1 MTDAH
6 VFDLTGKT
14 ALISGTTSG
23 FGRHMAITLA
33 KAGAHVAITGRRV
46 ERLDDLKKEIE
57 AFDGRAL
64 PIALDVTD
72 MDSIKTCIETCET
85 ELGPLDILVNNAGMN
100 IDQMATDVT
109 EDSYDTVMDTNL
121 KGSFF
126 MAQEAAKR
134 MIEKGRPGRIINIA
148 SIGGHTVLPG
158 LSVYCMSKASVLMMT
173 KSLAREWAR
182 YDINVT
188 ALCPGFIETELNAHW
203 FATEPGQKQ
212 VKGYP
217 RRRLG
222 EIADLDGA
230 LLLMASDQG
239 RIITGTSLTIDDGQS
254 L

>member
-6 VFDLTGKT
+6 TINLIGKT
-14 ALISGTTSG
+14 ALITGATSG
-23 FGRHMAITLA
+23 FGHHMAKTLA
-33 KAGAHVAITGRRV
+33 RAGAKVAITGRRT
-46 ERLDDLKKEIE
+46 ERLDDLRKEIE
-57 AFDGRAL
+57 DFDGRAL

-72 MDSIKTCIETCET
+72 LDSIRACVETCET
-85 ELGPLDILVNNAGMN
+85 ELGPLDIVVNNAGMN

-109 EDSYDTVMDTNL
+109 EEAYDTIMNTNL
-121 KGSFF
+121 KGAFF
-126 MAQEAAKR
+126 VAQESAMR
-134 MIEKGRPGRIINIA
+134 MIDKGRPGRIINIA

-158 LSVYCMSKASVLMMT
+158 LSVYCMSKAAVLMMT

-182 YDINVT
+182 YEVNVT

-212 VKGYP
+212 IKGYP

-222 EIADLDGA
+222 EIEDLDGA
-230 LLLMASDQG
+230 LLLLASDQG
-239 RIITGTSLTIDDGQS
+239 RIITGTSITIDDGQS

>member
-1 MTDAH
+1 MRPTPSA
-6 VFDLTGKT
+6 DLTGKT
-14 ALISGTTSG
+14 ALITGATSG
-23 FGRHMAITLA
+23 FGHHMAKTLA
-33 KAGAHVAITGRRV
+33 KAGAHVAITGRRT
-46 ERLDDLKKEIE
+46 ERLLALKQEIE

-72 MDSIKTCIETCET
+72 MASITACTETCET

-100 IDQMATDVT
+100 VDQQAVDVT
-109 EDSYDTVMDTNL
+109 PDAYDRIMNTNL
-121 KGSFF
+121 KGAFF
-126 MAQEAAKR
+126 MAQAAAKR
-134 MIEKGRPGRIINIA
+134 MIAMGRPGRIINIA

-158 LSVYCMSKASVLMMT
+158 LSVYCMSKAALLMMT

-188 ALCPGFIETELNAHW
+188 ALCPGFIETDLNAHW
-203 FATEPGQKQ
+203 FATQAGQKQ
-212 VKGYP
+212 IRAYP

-230 LLLMASDQG
+230 LLLLASDQS
-239 RIITGTSLTIDDGQS
+239 RLITGTAITIDDGQS

>member
-1 MTDAH
+1 MTNAH
-6 VFDLTGKT
+6 TIDLTGKT
-14 ALISGTTSG
+14 ALITGTTSG

-33 KAGAHVAITGRRV
+33 RAGAHVAITGRRT
-46 ERLDDLKKEIE
+46 ERLADLKSEIE
-57 AFDGRAL
+57 SFDGRAL
-64 PIALDVTD
+64 PVALDVTD
-72 MDSIKTCIETCET
+72 TKSIRSCIDACET
-85 ELGPLDILVNNAGMN
+85 ELGPVDILVNNAGMN
-100 IDQMATDVT
+100 IDQMAADVT
-109 EDSYDTVMDTNL
+109 EEAYDTIMDTNL

-134 MIEKGRPGRIINIA
+134 MIGKGRPGRIINIA

-158 LSVYCMSKASVLMMT
+158 LSVYCMSKAAVLMMT
-173 KSLAREWAR
+173 RSLAREWAR
-182 YDINVT
+182 YEINVT
-188 ALCPGFIETELNAHW
+188 ALCPGFIETELNEHW

-230 LLLMASDQG
+230 LLLLASDQG
-239 RIITGTSLTIDDGQS
+239 RIITGTSITIDDGQS

>member
-6 VFDLTGKT
+6 TIDLTGKT
-14 ALISGTTSG
+14 ALITGTTSG
-23 FGRHMAITLA
+23 FGHHMAITLA
-33 KAGAHVAITGRRV
+33 RAGARVAITGRRTD
-46 ERLDDLKKEIE
+46 RLDALKQEIE

-64 PIALDVTD
+64 PVALDVTD
-72 MDSIKTCIETCET
+72 MDSIKACVETCET
-85 ELGPLDILVNNAGMN
+85 ELGPIDILVNNAGMN
-100 IDQMATDVT
+100 VDQMASDVT
-109 EDSYDTVMDTNL
+109 EEAYDTVMNTNL

-126 MAQEAAKR
+126 MAQQVANR
-134 MIEKGRPGRIINIA
+134 MIKAGRPGRVINIA

-158 LSVYCMSKASVLMMT
+158 LSVYCMSKAAILMMT

-188 ALCPGFIETELNAHW
+188 AICPGFIETELNAHW

-230 LLLMASDQG
+230 LLMLASDAG
-239 RIITGTSLTIDDGQS
+239 RIITGTAITIDDGQS